1 MPTNS
6 TPQRSRRHRIGR
18 VAALTV
24 AAATL
29 GFGAA
34 QASPAGASAPAVNAA
49 VAAAPAVAPAANPA
63 PALASWRLVGIFPD
77 PATCAI
83 AGATTGRPFYCGFY
97 FFFWGLNVWQ

>member
-1 MPTNS
+1 MPTNT

-34 QASPAGASAPAVNAA
+34 QASPAGASTPAVKA

-83 AGATTGRPFYCGFY
+83 AGATTGRPFYCSFY